1 MIVEYFCV
9 KESCVHYWVSTSGRL
24 QRRRRRRR
32 GRMVRSRSRRRR
44 RRRRREETPCEE

>member
-24 QRRRRRRR
+24 QRKEKKEE
-32 GRMVRSRSRRRR
+32 GEEEE
-44 RRRRREETPCEE
+44 RENGEE